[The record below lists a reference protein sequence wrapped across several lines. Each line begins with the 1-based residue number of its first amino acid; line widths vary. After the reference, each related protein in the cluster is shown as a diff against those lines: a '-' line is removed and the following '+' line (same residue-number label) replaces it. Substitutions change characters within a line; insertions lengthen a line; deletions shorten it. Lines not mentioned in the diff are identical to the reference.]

1 MKLMLTWKLHAD
13 AKMDAFAAFSQM
25 TPEDDAA
32 DHGPDITVIGR
43 WHDMTSGCGYC
54 VLETDSADA
63 VSSWIYNWAPP
74 LDAQV
79 TPVLDDA
86 EVRAVVSAKL
96 AG

>member
-1 MKLMLTWKLHAD
+1 MA
-13 AKMDAFAAFSQM
+13 
-25 TPEDDAA
+25 
-32 DHGPDITVIGR
+32 
-43 WHDMTSGCGYC
+43 SGSGYC

-63 VSSWIYNWAPP
+63 VSSWIYNWAPT